1 MNRKK
6 RQRDRAFLDAIYM
19 CNKDEVLR
27 LLKDGANID
36 AKEGEHE
43 QTAIILA
50 ARFGDKELIEMLIN
64 EGAKVDAR
72 DDKGRT
78 ALFFTDVGTEI
89 FASLLASG
97 ANIHAVDHEGNSLL
111 MQKVSQ
117 SASLNEVEALL
128 KLGINP
134 DIRNV
139 EGESALD
146 LAVDLGL
153 TNVIARLRSQSQ
165 G

>member
-1 MNRKK
+1 
-6 RQRDRAFLDAIYM
+6 
-19 CNKDEVLR
+19 
-27 LLKDGANID
+27 
-36 AKEGEHE
+36 
-43 QTAIILA
+43 
-50 ARFGDKELIEMLIN
+50 MLIN

-72 DDKGRT
+72 DDQGRT
-78 ALFFTDVGTEI
+78 ALFFTDVGPEI

-97 ANIHAVDHEGNSLL
+97 ANIHAVDYEGNSLL

-139 EGESALD
+139 DGESALD